1 MVTSDTLS
9 RLGEYRQGGKHQVAS
24 RRDSILDAAE
34 KLFLRDGLEN
44 TAMIDIAREAGIT
57 KVTLYRYFPDR
68 DPIAFEIAIRM
79 LKKIAASY
87 DLPGQDLSPAWL
99 KQYAQA
105 MIENF
110 YPLRDAYRYIGMFD
124 HLYGSQY
131 PNETLAAWY
140 KDQMLSF
147 KWGGRSFT
155 ETHPDP
161 HQRSLVV
168 VILNT
173 VMSFLE
179 KMAARGELM
188 GEEQE
193 VPLDAQLSVF
203 KEIIGGYIDRLIETT
218 PAR

>member
-1 MVTSDTLS
+1 MVTSDALS
-9 RLGEYRQGGKHQVAS
+9 RLGESRQGGIHQVAS
-24 RRDSILDAAE
+24 RRDSILNAAE
-34 KLFLRDGLEN
+34 KLFLRDGLEKI
-44 TAMIDIAREAGIT
+44 TMIDIAREAGIT
-57 KVTLYRYFPDR
+57 KVTLYRYFPGR

-79 LKKIAASY
+79 LKRIAASF
-87 DLPGQDLSPAWL
+87 DPPGQDLSPEWL
-99 KQYAQA
+99 KQFALA

-110 YPLRDAYRYIGMFD
+110 YSLRDAYRYIGMFD

-140 KDQMLSF
+140 KEQMLSF

-161 HQRSLVV
+161 RQRSLII

-188 GEEQE
+188 GAEQE
-193 VPLDAQLSVF
+193 VPLDVQLRVF
-203 KEIIGGYIDRLIETT
+203 KEIIGGYIDRLIDTT
-218 PAR
+218 PDR

>member
-1 MVTSDTLS
+1 MVTSDALS
-9 RLGEYRQGGKHQVAS
+9 RLGENRQGGKHQVAS

-79 LKKIAASY
+79 LKRIAASFEQ
-87 DLPGQDLSPAWL
+87 PGQDITPEWL
-99 KQYAQA
+99 KQFALA

-110 YPLRDAYRYIGMFD
+110 YSLRDAYRYIGMFD
-124 HLYGSQY
+124 HLYGSHY

-155 ETHPDP
+155 DAQPDFRR
-161 HQRSLVV
+161 RSLVV
-168 VILNT
+168 VVLNT

-179 KMAARGELM
+179 KMAGRGDLM
-188 GEEQE
+188 SAEQGI
-193 VPLDAQLSVF
+193 PLDVQLSVF
-203 KEIIGGYIDRLIETT
+203 KEIIGGFIDRLVETT
-218 PAR
+218 ADQ